1 MMKKGISLILLVALI
16 GLVQAHEFWM
26 LPNKFRFEVGE
37 KIILDFRV
45 GEGFEGDHWDLNQHK
60 VEELIIH
67 NRVGETVLTDKVDKT
82 RGNNLE
88 YAFNNVG
95 THLIAMQSD
104 ASFIEQSS
112 EEFEAYLSEDG
123 LDYIKEEREKL
134 GEQNKTA
141 TELYTRYSKLLVQ
154 VGDRL
159 DDTYKKPAG
168 LKFEI
173 IPLQNPYALKSGDY
187 LDCKVLYRGNPVN
200 GGLVKVWSH
209 VGNRIFLQNIYT
221 ESDGMIRF
229 PISSTGPWMVSSVK
243 MVRSNSPKAEWESMW
258 SSLVFEIK

>member
-1 MMKKGISLILLVALI
+1 MKRGTALLLVFAFI
-16 GLVQAHEFWM
+16 GLTQAHEFWM

-37 KIILDFRV
+37 KMILDFRV
-45 GEGFEGDHWDLNQHK
+45 GEGFEGDHWDLNKHK
-60 VEELIIH
+60 VEELSIH
-67 NRVGETVLTDKVDKT
+67 NRVGETNLTDKVERTK
-82 RGNNLE
+82 GNNLE

-95 THLIAMQSD
+95 THMIVLQSD
-104 ASFIEQSS
+104 AAFIEQSA
-112 EEFEAYLSEDG
+112 EEFDAYLNEDG

-134 GEQNKTA
+134 GEQNNGAK
-141 TELYTRYSKLLVQ
+141 ELYTRYSKLLVQ
-154 VGDRL
+154 VGART

-173 IPLQNPYALKSGDY
+173 IPLQNPYELRSGDY
-187 LDCKVLYRGNPVN
+187 MDCKIVYRGNPVPHA
-200 GGLVKVWSH
+200 LVKVWSH

-229 PISSTGPWMVSSVK
+229 PISNIGPWMVSSVK

-258 SSLVFEIK
+258 SSLVFEIE